1 MFKLYSRG
9 AIALI
14 ALVPMA
20 AFADTTV
27 TLSSGTSV
35 SLDQGTTNT
44 SGSGDITWTG
54 TTIAFVGSATGTDLM
69 GAAMVE
75 YSTLTS
81 FMQLEQLGLEL
92 GLANTAITP
101 NTGDLIVVL
110 TNGGN
115 YSKIEINSING
126 TSINITY
133 ETYASSGAT
142 TGGPQ
147 ITGVV
152 NNYSYIPTG
161 FPNSGIAPSSIFL
174 VFGSGMATAP
184 TGTLGLNTSSG
195 SGIPKTSAG
204 ATFTV
209 TDSGGGTYN
218 PGIYYAAPTQAALVL
233 PAAVKT
239 GTATITVSYKGQTSN
254 SFQFQVVPTAFGLDT
269 YYGTGSGLITA
280 VNSKTAALYNYTNS
294 VNPGDTILLYGS
306 GLGADPADSDTVFTS
321 SPHSISANTHAYFG
335 DVQGTVT
342 YAGSSGYPGLD
353 QINVQVPT
361 GLTSCFV
368 SLVITTGSGSTLTA
382 SNFGNIP
389 INQGGGPC
397 TDSILGISG
406 TLLNTLGSKTTVSE
420 GSVFVGQLVQPAT
433 APATGTVTQNYAF
446 AEFQQISGGTL
457 TSSSGSNFSIG
468 SCTVSEVFVVTG
480 TIPKIVGLDAGTIS
494 LTGPNGTYPLT
505 ELETGRYTAGTL
517 ASPGLPANAIPTT
530 GGAFTYNGAGGTA
543 VGSFKATL
551 NFPNPILDWTN
562 QTAGATVTRADGV
575 EVTWTGGTPGS
586 LVIIQGSSSNDSGAS
601 GSYTCAA
608 NQSALQFLVPA
619 YVTATLP
626 AGTGTMTVENAAS
639 LVSFTATGLDF
650 GIGIGF
656 NSTQINTTYQ

>member
-14 ALVPMA
+14 ALVPIA

-27 TLSSGTSV
+27 TLNSGTSV

-44 SGSGDITWTG
+44 SGSGDIMWTG
-54 TTIAFVGSATGTDLM
+54 TMFNFIGSATGVDLPM
-69 GAAMVE
+69 EAAL
-75 YSTLTS
+75 YSSLTS
-81 FMQLEQLGLEL
+81 YFDIQQFALGMLSN
-92 GLANTAITP
+92 AAITP
-101 NTGDLIVVL
+101 NTSDLLIVQ

-133 ETYASSGAT
+133 ETYTSSGAT

-161 FPNSGIAPSSIFL
+161 FPNSGMAPSSIFL
-174 VFGSGMATAP
+174 VFGSGMASAP
-184 TGTLGLNTSSG
+184 TGTLTLNSSAAP
-195 SGIPKTSAG
+195 GIPKTSAG

-209 TDSGGGTYN
+209 TDSGGSTYT

-254 SFQFQVVPTAFGLDT
+254 SFQFQVVPSAFGLDT

-280 VNSKTAALYNYTNS
+280 VNSKTGALYNYTNS

-306 GLGADPADSDTVFTS
+306 GLGADPQDSDTVFTS
-321 SPHSISANTHAYFG
+321 SPHSISANVHAYFG
-335 DVQGTVT
+335 DIQGTVT

-361 GLTSCFV
+361 GLTNCYV

-382 SNFGNIP
+382 SNFGTIP

-397 TDSILGISG
+397 TDNIFGISG
-406 TLLNTLGSKTTVSE
+406 TLLNTLGSKTTVNE
-420 GSVFVGQLVQPAT
+420 GGLFVGQMIQPAT
-433 APATGTVTQNYAF
+433 APATGTVTNNQAF
-446 AEFQQISGGTL
+446 ASFQQITGASL
-457 TSSSGSNFSIG
+457 ISNANSSFSIG
-468 SCTVSEVFVVTG
+468 SCTVSEVFVISG
-480 TIPKIVGLDAGTIS
+480 TIPKIVGLDAGTLN
-494 LTGPNGTYPLT
+494 LTGPNGTYPLN
-505 ELETGRYTAGTL
+505 EAETGYYTAGSV
-517 ASPGLPANAIPTT
+517 ANPGLPAGAIPST
-530 GGAFTYNGAGGTA
+530 GGAFTYNGSGGA
-543 VGSFKATL
+543 NVGSFKATL
-551 NFPNPILDWTN
+551 NLPNPLLDWTN
-562 QTAGATVTRADGV
+562 QSAGATVTRADGV

-601 GSYTCAA
+601 GSYTCVA
-608 NQSALQFLVPA
+608 NQSALQFMVPA

-639 LVSFTATGLDF
+639 LATFTATGLDF

-656 NSTQINTTYQ
+656 NSIQINTTYQ